1 MDIDRLAK
9 REALQRL
16 RSLPL
21 VTLYLTD
28 RCNSR
33 CISCDYWRHGRVNMD
48 VQHVDRLVPEL
59 QRLGTRTVLISGGE
73 PLIHPR
79 WADIACTLRGAGMQL
94 WLLTSGLSLAKHAAR
109 VAELFQSVTVS
120 LDGVDRATYAEI
132 RGVDAFE
139 HVMAGIRAVASAGVP
154 AGVRVTVQRRNFR
167 QLAGIVELALRD
179 QARAVSFLAA
189 DVRNGH
195 AFGRVPD
202 FASDIA
208 LCADDL
214 PAFARCLDEL
224 EVRHAREFSS
234 GFIAE
239 PPHKL
244 RRLWQYYAAL
254 CGLGPFPVTHCNAPE
269 FSAVIE
275 ADGSVDPCFFIHGP
289 RTTAECAGG
298 RHSSL
303 DELLNSGQMQRLRDD
318 IRGGRRAECEGC
330 VCSMWRELP
339 A

>member
-1 MDIDRLAK
+1 MRK
-9 REALQRL
+9 ALQRL

-48 VQHVDRLVPEL
+48 AQYVAQLVPEL
-59 QRLGTRTVLISGGE
+59 RRLGTHTVLISGGE
-73 PLIHPR
+73 PLICPH
-79 WADIACTLRGAGMQL
+79 WADIARTLRSAGLQL
-94 WLLTSGLSLAKHAAR
+94 WLLTSGLSLAKHAIR

-120 LDGVDRATYAEI
+120 LDGVDRATYAAI

-139 HVMAGIRAVASAGVP
+139 HVIAGLRAIARAGLP
-154 AGVRVTVQRRNFR
+154 AGVRVTVQRRNYR
-167 QLAGIVELALRD
+167 QLAGIVELAQRD
-179 QARAVSFLAA
+179 QAREVSFLAA
-189 DVRNGH
+189 DVRNGQ

-208 LCADDL
+208 LQPDDL
-214 PAFARCLDEL
+214 PPFERTLDAL
-224 EVRHAREFSS
+224 ERVHAREFSS

-254 CGLGPFPVTHCNAPE
+254 CGLGPFPVTRCNAPE

-275 ADGSVDPCFFIHGP
+275 PDGSVNPCFFIHGARATGRP
-289 RTTAECAGG
+289 AGEPHPG
-298 RHSSL
+298 L
-303 DELLNSGQMQRLRDD
+303 EQALNSDQMLRLRED
-318 IRGGRRAECEGC
+318 IRSGRRAECEGC
-330 VCSMWRELP
+330 VCSMWREP
-339 A
+339 GA